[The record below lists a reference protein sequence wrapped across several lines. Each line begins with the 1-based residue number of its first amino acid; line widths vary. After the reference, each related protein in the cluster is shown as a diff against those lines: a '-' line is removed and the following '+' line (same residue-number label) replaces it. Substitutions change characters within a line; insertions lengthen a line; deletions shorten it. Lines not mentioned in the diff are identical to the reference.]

1 MKDYLK
7 FLCSSLNIKL
17 VYTNN
22 KYTVLSNGT
31 KDNIP
36 VIRVHKMFKYC
47 DESIAKAI
55 IEYYVSRNAEF
66 LHLIEE
72 YLKQKGISKYK
83 ITKPVKFSYP
93 TENDSLTENIG
104 KSRTKSEIEASIF
117 NITLTDFKGNVS
129 QIKPNEA
136 ISPLNDDFYELD
148 IIVDYTNT

>member
-7 FLCSSLNIKL
+7 FLCSSLDIKL
-17 VYTNN
+17 IYTDN
-22 KYTVLSNGT
+22 KYTVLSNGI
-31 KDNIP
+31 KDNLP
-36 VIRVHKMFKYC
+36 VIRVHRMFKHC

-55 IEYYVSRNAEF
+55 IEYYVSRNTEN
-66 LHLIEE
+66 LHIIEE
-72 YLKQKGISKYK
+72 YLKQKGVSKYK
-83 ITKPVKFSYP
+83 ITKPVKFSYL
-93 TENDSLTENIG
+93 TENDSLTENIY
-104 KSRTKSEIEASIF
+104 KSRATSEIEAKIF